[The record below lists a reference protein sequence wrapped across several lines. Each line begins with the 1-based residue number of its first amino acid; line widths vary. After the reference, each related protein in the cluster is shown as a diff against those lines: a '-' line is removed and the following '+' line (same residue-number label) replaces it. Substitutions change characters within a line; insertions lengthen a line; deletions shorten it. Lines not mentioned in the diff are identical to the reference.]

1 MAYSIE
7 CQDVRNLLLHRGR
20 PHLLRPHRPRRHRG
34 RRGPRADTT
43 TIVVAI
49 TTIIIMI
56 TTTPIYFPFF
66 Y

>member
-20 PHLLRPHRPRRHRG
+20 PLLRPLLRRHRG

>member
-7 CQDVRNLLLHRGR
+7 CQDVRNLLLLRARR
-20 PHLLRPHRPRRHRG
+20 PHLLRPRRHRG
-34 RRGPRADTT
+34 RRADTT